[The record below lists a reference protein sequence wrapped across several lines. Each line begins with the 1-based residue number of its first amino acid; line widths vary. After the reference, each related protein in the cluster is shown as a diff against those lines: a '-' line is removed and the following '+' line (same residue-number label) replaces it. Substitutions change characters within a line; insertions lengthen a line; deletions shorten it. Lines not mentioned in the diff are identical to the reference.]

1 MLDGRLALLLPL
13 TESLRLLF
21 SLLLSS
27 PNSAALGV
35 KTAFQERIV
44 LLFSVVIPLSPLSLT
59 LNEIAVTASIL

>member
-27 PNSAALGV
+27 PNSSALGV
-35 KTAFQERIV
+35 KTAFHERIV
-44 LLFSVVIPLSPLSLT
+44 LLFPVVIPLS
-59 LNEIAVTASIL
+59 LNEIAVTASIP

>member
-1 MLDGRLALLLPL
+1 MLDGRLALLVPL

-27 PNSAALGV
+27 PNSSALGV

-44 LLFSVVIPLSPLSLT
+44 LLFSVVIPLSLT
-59 LNEIAVTASIL
+59 LNEIAVTAYIP